1 MPHSA
6 VVFRGFLFENCIYK
20 YNLISKIIKVS
31 KFQVLPH
38 LMTNRDSIIKYDYVF
53 ENHSSTMIFSEH
65 FFLVQYVLSAGIN
78 LKGSYYGIN
87 GQFSACICTVLELT
101 M

>member
-6 VVFRGFLFENCIYK
+6 VVFRGFLFVKCIYK
-20 YNLISKIIKVS
+20 YSLISKIIKVS
-31 KFQVLPH
+31 KFEVLPH
-38 LMTNRDSIIKYDYVF
+38 LMTNKDSIITYDYVF

-65 FFLVQYVLSAGIN
+65 CFLVQYVLSISIN

-87 GQFSACICTVLELT
+87 GQFSARICTLLELT